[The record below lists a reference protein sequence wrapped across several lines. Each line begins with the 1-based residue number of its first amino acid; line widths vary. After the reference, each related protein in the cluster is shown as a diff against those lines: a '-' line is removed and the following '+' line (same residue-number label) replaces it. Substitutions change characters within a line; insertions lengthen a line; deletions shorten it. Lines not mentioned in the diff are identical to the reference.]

1 MKIKVSEDYTKTPG
15 GRLSSSGKYSAE
27 TFRDTI
33 LIPRLEEAIL
43 KKEKLII
50 DFDGLYGC
58 GISFLEESFGGL
70 IRKGYKTNDILDN
83 IEFISNEDKTIIPNI
98 IQSING

>member
-27 TFRDTI
+27 IFRDTI

-70 IRKGYKTNDILDN
+70 IRKGYKINDILDN
-83 IEFISNEDKTIIPNI
+83 IEFISNEDNTIIPNI
-98 IQSING
+98 MQSING